1 MHFYAFSTNHQRSA
15 FISIW
20 LTLTTSRIGRG
31 LVEINATNTIFCQ
44 VSDARSGPTPVL
56 LPRAGCCKYIIITIL
71 NSVSCDEH
79 YCKCFV
85 YNDSGNE
92 NDCLERLWKWGGEFL
107 RDFHFCVLYNI
118 LIPNVEKA
126 TFANFPVCVWPVEG
140 MFNCWALVLTFS
152 TLVVISVC
160 TSRSY
165 TVLWEMTSYK
175 LLKYIV
181 HIRLYISWIL
191 WVWFPFDK
199 QCLHVYVNSKINN

>member
-15 FISIW
+15 LISIW

-118 LIPNVEKA
+118 LNSECGKGNLRKLSCLRLASRGNVQ
-126 TFANFPVCVWPVEG
+126 
-140 MFNCWALVLTFS
+140 
-152 TLVVISVC
+152 
-160 TSRSY
+160 
-165 TVLWEMTSYK
+165 
-175 LLKYIV
+175 LLSLGLDI
-181 HIRLYISWIL
+181 
-191 WVWFPFDK
+191 
-199 QCLHVYVNSKINN
+199 